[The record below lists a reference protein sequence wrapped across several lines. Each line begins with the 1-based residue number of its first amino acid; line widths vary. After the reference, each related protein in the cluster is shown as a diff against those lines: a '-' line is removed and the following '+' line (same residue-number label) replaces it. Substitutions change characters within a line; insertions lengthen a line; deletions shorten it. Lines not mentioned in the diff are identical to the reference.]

1 MHTGDHIHINMQ
13 DYLKWLHA
21 HHDVRNQSHT
31 QDMYSYAGVDP
42 VHKDLRQFKRGF
54 RQDGFVILE
63 IVDPRKYLAAKLRYG
78 I

>member
-1 MHTGDHIHINMQ
+1 MQAGDKIHVRMQ

-21 HHDVRNQSHT
+21 HHDVRNSSHT

-42 VHKDLRQFKRGF
+42 VHKDLRCFK
-54 RQDGFVILE
+54 QEGFVTLE
-63 IVDPRKYLAAKLRYG
+63 VVDPRKYLAAKLRYG

>member
-1 MHTGDHIHINMQ
+1 MQ

-21 HHDVRNQSHT
+21 HHDVHNQSHT
-31 QDMYSYAGVDP
+31 QDMYSYAGVNP
-42 VHKDLRQFKRGF
+42 VHKDLRQFKRVLK
-54 RQDGFVILE
+54 QDGFVILE